1 MVDITRIRIVNTDSV
16 LDTYGT
22 VTAWSH
28 AIYNAYDTQKYIEYP
43 KKGIF
48 QRMKLIS
55 VFLSFI
61 AFIMSI
67 QILHKNH
74 KLLYVLGCP
83 KCFFRFNSVF
93 CFILV
98 YWTMH
103 T

>member
-28 AIYNAYDTQKYIEYP
+28 AIYNAYDTQKYIEYS

-55 VFLSFI
+55 VF
-61 AFIMSI
+61 
-67 QILHKNH
+67 
-74 KLLYVLGCP
+74 
-83 KCFFRFNSVF
+83 
-93 CFILV
+93 
-98 YWTMH
+98 
-103 T
+103 